1 MFAKYSDQA
10 TLFECLLAMVA
21 TGTTALILS
30 LLGGLQW
37 QGSIMV
43 MASVA
48 VLIGG
53 IVYSLLEMYRLGY
66 PVRHSE
72 TARTRQYWNRRIL
85 ERNTVSRQQSAEI
98 DEACFHHEN
107 HPESSGEDQGQLLS
121 HLPGSTPFLERLD

>member
-53 IVYSLLEMYRLGY
+53 IVYSLLEMYRLGH

-85 ERNTVSRQQSAEI
+85 ERNTVSQQQSAEI

-121 HLPGSTPFLERLD
+121 HLPGSTPFLEKLD

>member
-10 TLFECLLAMVA
+10 SLFECLLAMVA

-43 MASVA
+43 MASVT

-72 TARTRQYWNRRIL
+72 TARTRQDWSPRIL
-85 ERNTVSRQQSAEI
+85 RNTVSQQSAEI